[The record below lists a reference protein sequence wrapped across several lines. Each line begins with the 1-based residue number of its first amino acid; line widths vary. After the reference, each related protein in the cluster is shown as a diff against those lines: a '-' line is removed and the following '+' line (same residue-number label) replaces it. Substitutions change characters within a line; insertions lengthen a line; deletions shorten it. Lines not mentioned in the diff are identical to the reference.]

1 MTTEMPTH
9 RHDWLTW
16 ATFHHAPTDA
26 GHTMF
31 MVFACQCPGCHAV
44 SVFPRGAYERC
55 TATFKAQFVTATTA
69 AGWRLDDDEDPA
81 LGWQTM
87 NDPDGRSSI
96 VGSPRRPTP

>member
-1 MTTEMPTH
+1 MSEPLTH

-87 NDPDGRSSI
+87 NDPDGRNSI